1 MSLCRNKKIE
11 RILDKIPK
19 GRAHFMYVNFKMHE
33 HIPID
38 IDGGVIWSKVPF
50 ESIDLAECKD
60 ATLPAVETFK
70 LFEAKIGC
78 RLELTLAQ
86 YLSISSS
93 IRGVSC
99 LFSFRFRPRFELSTW
114 FESSI
119 EAEVSTEKKHEW

>member
-1 MSLCRNKKIE
+1 
-11 RILDKIPK
+11 
-19 GRAHFMYVNFKMHE
+19 MHE

-38 IDGGVIWSKVPF
+38 IDGGVIWSKVPL

-99 LFSFRFRPRFELSTW
+99 LFSFRFRPRFECSIW

-119 EAEVSTEKKHEW
+119 EAEVSTEKKSKNSETAETAD